1 MKKYKYTPKTKEEL
15 KALIKIEKWNTS
27 KVTTMAHMFSL
38 CRFFNQDIS
47 RWDTSKVGDMD
58 GMFDGCYCFNQDLS
72 SWDVS
77 GVHMFNK
84 QDPNSWD
91 VTDKRFN
98 FNKIFAGV
106 TPFVKLSKKER
117 ASLVSCLPSKSTRK
131 IEDMLLDMPNA
142 HEDLQEI
149 SYDEMTSNEAE
160 KIDNE
165 DNE

>member
-1 MKKYKYTPKTKEEL
+1 G
-15 KALIKIEKWNTS
+15 IEKWNTS